1 VVEID
6 AKTDISNTVVSRSGC
21 HTRTRTLF
29 AQGTLLTVRITH
41 EGRRFESDAK
51 VTYAIKGV
59 GMGLHFEHVTTE
71 EEAVLNK
78 WLRRVNSSQDE
89 MAHDAPEIQEDSR
102 WEETKVIIAIFL
114 VAGALISGV
123 SVWLKVLQ

>member
-1 VVEID
+1 M
-6 AKTDISNTVVSRSGC
+6 
-21 HTRTRTLF
+21 
-29 AQGTLLTVRITH
+29 RITH
-41 EGRRFESDAK
+41 EGWRFESDAK

-78 WLRRVNSSQDE
+78 SLRRVNSSQDK

-102 WEETKVIIAIFL
+102 WEETKR
-114 VAGALISGV
+114 
-123 SVWLKVLQ
+123 VLFTRFS